1 MSMLL
6 VYLFVMMDSIKTGLG
21 LLTFVAVIGALIS
34 GLCKD
39 TSNVEDRHKA
49 HRWLK
54 ICMVAFLFI
63 GSVAVL
69 TPNTKQFA
77 AIYMIPKVVNN
88 EDVRAM
94 SGDAMKA
101 MRLKFGEWLDSIDPV
116 EEIKEIVAPKE

>member
-6 VYLFVMMDSIKTGLG
+6 IYIFVMMDSIKTGLG
-21 LLTFVAVIGALIS
+21 LLTLIAGVGVVISAMCI
-34 GLCKD
+34 D
-39 TSNVEDRHKA
+39 TPNVEDKRKTKK
-49 HRWLK
+49 WLK
-54 ICMVAFLFI
+54 ISVVAFIFI
-63 GSVAVL
+63 GSVAIL

-94 SGDAMKA
+94 SSDAMKA

-116 EEIKEIVAPKE
+116 EEIKEVVAPKE